1 LAPDRADIIVAGI
14 AIVDRLMRRFKVNL
28 LQVHSRGVRDG
39 LLLTMIDNTLGAA
52 SADPVDREAAI
63 ERFAAACTGEQEL
76 AHGKQVARLVGR
88 IFDQIAERF
97 KLDPADRPFLE
108 AAARLQD
115 VGYLI
120 NYDQHHKHSYQ
131 LILNSRLSGFRP
143 RELEL
148 IANIARYHRGARPKK
163 KHANFRQL
171 PPEDQL
177 RVRRLSAIL
186 RVAVGL
192 DRSHSQ
198 QVKDVTV
205 VWDETPASKRRSKQP
220 SSKQPLE
227 KLELLVHS
235 DTNPEVDLWGAR
247 RRVKLFK
254 KVFGAK
260 LDVQWIAPADSTST
274 DVSTSYTTADLPGSE
289 SGDGQPSGEGA
300 HNGASRKPLGK
311 PRH

>member
-1 LAPDRADIIVAGI
+1 
-14 AIVDRLMRRFKVNL
+14 MRRFNVNL

-39 LLLTMIDNTLGAA
+39 LLLTMIDNTLGTA

-63 ERFAAACTGEQEL
+63 DRFAAACTGEQEL
-76 AHGKQVARLVGR
+76 AHGKQVARLVVR

-131 LILNSRLSGFRP
+131 LILNSRLAGFRP

-148 IANIARYHRGARPKK
+148 IANIARYHRGAKPKK

-171 PPEDQL
+171 PPDDQL
-177 RVRRLSAIL
+177 RVERMSAIL
-186 RVAVGL
+186 RIAVGL

-205 VWDETPASKRRSKQP
+205 RWPDAADRKKDKGRDGKEQR
-220 SSKQPLE
+220 E
-227 KLELLVHS
+227 KIELLVES
-235 DTNPEVDLWGAR
+235 DANPEVDLWGAR

-260 LDVQWIAPADSTST
+260 LEVEWADSDQPPADPAISSI
-274 DVSTSYTTADLPGSE
+274 TTANLPGTEAS
-289 SGDGQPSGEGA
+289 SDGQSNGEDS
-300 HNGASRKPLGK
+300 HNGASQKSSGK